1 MADPSELLRKYV
13 FTAFKVLLQKA
24 RDTESLGM
32 LVQPLLDQE
41 RPDNYDLNLLI
52 FSELLHSESDLII
65 DYLTPCLFDGNLT
78 AFKIEIMMANAEV
91 LAPKLY
97 ENDIQLIFP
106 QIFEFEGEKYDQL
119 MYCINQMSIH
129 LPQEDVQNFLIE
141 VQELLTEE
149 LNPIVFKVLLYFMNN
164 TCQEFQP
171 FFMEIF

>member
-1 MADPSELLRKYV
+1 
-13 FTAFKVLLQKA
+13 
-24 RDTESLGM
+24 M

-129 LPQEDVQNFLIE
+129 LP
-141 VQELLTEE
+141 
-149 LNPIVFKVLLYFMNN
+149 
-164 TCQEFQP
+164 
-171 FFMEIF
+171 